1 MTIERIGGSRQHSP
15 ATPAPGGSARNDEFE
30 DLRDFFENAPI
41 SLHWVDGDG
50 IIVRA
55 NRTELEFLGYTE
67 DEYIGRPIADFHADR
82 DVVEDLLGRLA
93 RNEVVHDYEA
103 RLRRKD
109 GSIRHVLIDSSV
121 LWRDGNFVHTRCFT
135 RDNTEHKRLEQRLRD
150 SEAQYQDFYEHAP
163 DMFTSVDAQTGR
175 YVAVNETF
183 ARATGYT
190 REELIGRPL
199 MDLYHPDA
207 RDAVREAFARFVAT
221 GELRDVQ
228 LKLLRKDGSS
238 IPVSLSA
245 TAIRDADGKV
255 RYSRSMLRDMSERT
269 RTLAEKEQALALLDT
284 LLAAAPVGFVVVDR
298 DRRFVLVNQA
308 ASENNGISIE
318 GHIGQ
323 RIDELFTNVEAQ
335 LSSIQHVFDSGEMI
349 RDIEVYGETPSQPG
363 VDRCWLVSYYP
374 VRDGDYV
381 SAVGVVFQDITQRKR
396 AEDILSRQASL
407 LDLAHDAIIVRE
419 LHSGHIVYWN
429 NGAERTYGW
438 SRDETLGKSTH
449 AFLHTEHE
457 LGYEVVEKV
466 MERDGSWDGELSH
479 MTKDGERITVE
490 SRQVVFKEGAIPL
503 VLETNR
509 DITGRKYADD
519 ALRFSEERY
528 RTLADAIPAMVTL
541 TTPEGKVEY
550 VSQSLLDY
558 TGLTQEEAQAGDW
571 TRILHPDD
579 LAAHAD
585 EWIAQIA
592 RGETLTGEVRIRRHD
607 GSYRWHFGRIAPVR
621 DAAGNVRLHVGA
633 HIDIDDRKQAEEQYR
648 SVVEAMPAMVST
660 TTPEGIVTF
669 HNQRWL
675 TYTGRTRDEMLHGNW
690 AAIVH
695 PDDMQPLTDGW
706 ARALADGTPME
717 TEYRALR
724 HDGAYRWIRS
734 FTVPVR
740 GPGGAITMWID
751 AALDIDDRKQ
761 AEEELK
767 RTADELERANAAK
780 DEFLGLV
787 SHELKT
793 PITTIYGNAQVL
805 RNRGAQLDAESR
817 QSALDDV
824 VHESERLHRI
834 IDNLLVLARL
844 EQGQEIE
851 SEPLLV
857 RRIATR
863 MADEHRQ
870 HHPYRQ
876 IRLSVID
883 DATPVSGQPLYLEQ
897 VIRNLLS
904 NAEKYSPPNE
914 PIDLDISR
922 DGDSLCFS
930 VLDRGRGFSE
940 DEAGKIFTPFYR
952 SAFAVSRA
960 SGVGIGLA
968 VCKRLIEA
976 QGGEMWAHPREGGGA
991 DIGFSLPLAEGASD
1005 D

>member
-15 ATPAPGGSARNDEFE
+15 ATPAPGGAARKDEFD

-67 DEYIGRPIADFHADR
+67 DEYVGRPIADFHADR

-121 LWRDGNFVHTRCFT
+121 LWRDGDFVHTRCFT

-163 DMFTSVDAQTGR
+163 DMFTSVDAETGR

-183 ARATGYT
+183 VRATGYT

-221 GELRDVQ
+221 GEVRDVQ

-269 RTLAEKEQALALLDT
+269 RTLAEKEQALVLLDT

-308 ASENNGISIE
+308 AADNNGVSIE
-318 GHIGQ
+318 GHLGQ
-323 RIDELFTNVEAQ
+323 RIDELFTNVEPQLASIAQ
-335 LSSIQHVFDSGEMI
+335 VFDTGEMI

-363 VDRCWLVSYYP
+363 VPRCWLVSYYP
-374 VRDGDYV
+374 VRDAAGV
-381 SAVGVVFQDITQRKR
+381 TAVGVVFQDITDRQR
-396 AEDILSRQASL
+396 
-407 LDLAHDAIIVRE
+407 
-419 LHSGHIVYWN
+419 
-429 NGAERTYGW
+429 T
-438 SRDETLGKSTH
+438 
-449 AFLHTEHE
+449 
-457 LGYEVVEKV
+457 
-466 MERDGSWDGELSH
+466 
-479 MTKDGERITVE
+479 
-490 SRQVVFKEGAIPL
+490 
-503 VLETNR
+503 
-509 DITGRKYADD
+509 DD
-519 ALRFSEERY
+519 ALRLSEELY
-528 RTLADAIPAMVTL
+528 RTLAEAIPAMVTL
-541 TTPEGKVEY
+541 TTAEGKVEY

-558 TGLTQEEAQAGDW
+558 TGLLKIDAHAGDW
-571 TRILHPDD
+571 TKVLHPGDM
-579 LAAHAD
+579 AEHAT
-585 EWIAQIA
+585 EWGEQLA
-592 RGETLTGEVRIRRHD
+592 RGEVLAGEVRIRRYD
-607 GSYRWHFGRIAPVR
+607 GVYRWHFGRIAPVR
-621 DAAGNVRLHVGA
+621 DAAGDVRLFVGA
-633 HIDIDDRKQAEEQYR
+633 HIDIDDRKQAEERYR

-660 TTPEGIVTF
+660 TTPAGVVTY
-669 HNQRWL
+669 HNERWL
-675 TYTGRTRDEMLHGNW
+675 DYTGRTREEMLNGEW
-690 AAIVH
+690 ATIVH
-695 PDDMQPLTDGW
+695 PDDMTPLVEGW
-706 ARALADGTPME
+706 ARALADGAPMT
-717 TEYRALR
+717 TEYRARR
-724 HDGAYRWIRS
+724 HDGAYRWVQS
-734 FTVPVR
+734 VTVPVR
-740 GPGGAITMWID
+740 GPDGAITMWID

-805 RNRGAQLDAESR
+805 RNRGAQLDDASR

-844 EQGQEIE
+844 EQGQEVD
-851 SEPLLV
+851 SEPLLI
-857 RRIATR
+857 RRIAAR
-863 MADEHRQ
+863 MAEEHRQ
-870 HHPYRQ
+870 HHPYRE
-876 IRLSVID
+876 IRMESPP
-883 DATPVSGQPLYLEQ
+883 DAAPVTGQPLYLEQ

-904 NAEKYSPPNE
+904 NAEKYSPAGQ
-914 PIDLDISR
+914 PIDLHISR
-922 DGDSLCFS
+922 TDDALCFS
-930 VLDRGRGFSE
+930 VLDRGLGFSAE
-940 DEAGKIFTPFYR
+940 EGEKLFTPFYR
-952 SAFAVSRA
+952 SPTAVARA

-976 QGGEMWAHPREGGGA
+976 QGGEMWARPREGGGA
-991 DIGFSLPLAEGASD
+991 DIGFSLPLVEGSLD